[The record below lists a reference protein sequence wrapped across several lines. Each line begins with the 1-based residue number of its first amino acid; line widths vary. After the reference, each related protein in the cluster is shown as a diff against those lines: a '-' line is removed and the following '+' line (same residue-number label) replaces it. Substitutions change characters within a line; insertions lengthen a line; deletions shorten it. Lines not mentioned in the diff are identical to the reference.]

1 MIIHSI
7 DILEA
12 VNKILKDNYKY
23 PIYLEDIK
31 EGFDSPC
38 FFLKVH
44 HGLTQIS
51 ANYFYNTATVYIDYL
66 PPKGEELA
74 EDLLDMAKALTEL
87 FCKGIVVQDRFFLVK
102 NIQSELGSEDKDVLN
117 FSFELNYHTQQTRN
131 ITNDI
136 MSNLHLNE
144 RYYI

>member
-23 PIYLEDIK
+23 SIYLEDIK

-44 HGLTQIS
+44 HRLTQVS
-51 ANYFYNTATVYIDYL
+51 ANYCQNTVTVYIDYL
-66 PPKGEELA
+66 PQKGELLA
-74 EDLLDMAKALTEL
+74 EDLLEMAKSLTVL
-87 FCKGIVVQDRFFLVK
+87 FYKGIQVQGRYFLTK

-117 FSFELNYHTQQTRN
+117 LSFDVDYQTPITKT

-136 MSNLHLNE
+136 MSNLYLNE

>member
-23 PIYLEDIK
+23 RIYLEDIK

-38 FFLKVH
+38 FFLKVQH
-44 HGLTQIS
+44 RLTKTS
-51 ANYFYNTATVYIDYL
+51 ANYCQNTVTVYIDYL
-66 PPKGEELA
+66 PQKGELLA
-74 EDLLDMAKALTEL
+74 EELLEMAKSLTVL
-87 FCKGIVVQDRFFLVK
+87 FYQGIQVQGRYFLTK

-117 FSFELNYHTQQTRN
+117 LSFDIDYQTPIIKT

-136 MSNLHLNE
+136 MSNLYLNE